1 MKRFAI
7 AALILLLLASS
18 AAAGY
23 WYIKYDE
30 LSVRFAQTLYRSQVT
45 VDDEVIPSGMTYV
58 EEEGRLFL
66 DIRIVQGWL
75 DEGAYLSPSGERLYM
90 KFEALGFKSGD
101 EQTDALLRESLETLS
116 LPIHKVEDQD
126 QRYVELEALSRLYRM
141 HWMRSPESGMLNLL
155 THRAEVVNL
164 KASKDRAATL
174 DGIKV
179 FEVPPNQTMTAVVT
193 EEGQLWV
200 LHADG
205 RLGLLD
211 SVDGVETSPANVL
224 PPVIPP
230 GDRTPLDQ
238 VVGAWDQVHSYEN
251 NFNFSPADGFGTL
264 NVIMPT
270 WFDLN
275 VDGIVLNLADM
286 SYVLRAQ
293 EAGIQVW
300 GLYANHFSPAWT
312 SEMLRS
318 EALVNRTIAHVVAYA
333 IAFGLDGINI
343 DFENMY
349 LKDQDLFSDYVAK
362 LSEALGRVGKWVSV
376 DVTVPEGSDQ
386 WSKVYD
392 RPALAR
398 SVDFVF
404 LMAYDEH
411 WASSP
416 KAGSVASRDWVVTGI
431 EKSLA
436 LIPREKL
443 VLGMPLYTRI
453 WTESG
458 AAGARKVSS
467 STLSFARTADWL
479 ADRNLTPVFDEVTG
493 QNYVEHVSG
502 GNKYKIWLE
511 DATSLEMRLGL
522 MERYGLPGLG
532 FWSIDFANEEV
543 WEVIDGR

>member
-7 AALILLLLASS
+7 IVLILLLLASG

-23 WYIKYDE
+23 WYFKYDE
-30 LSVRFAQTLYRSQVT
+30 LSARFAQTLYRSKVT
-45 VDDEVIPSGMTYV
+45 VDDVVIPNGMTYV

-75 DEGAYLSPSGERLYM
+75 DEGAYVSPSGERLYM
-90 KFEALGFKSGD
+90 KFEAMGFKSGD
-101 EQTDALLRESLETLS
+101 DVTDALLSESLETLS
-116 LPIHKVEDQD
+116 LPIYRVDD

-141 HWMRSPESGMLNLL
+141 RWMRSPESGMLNLL
-155 THRAEVVNL
+155 THRADVVNL
-164 KASKDRAATL
+164 KVSKGAVVSL

-179 FEVPPNQTMTAVVT
+179 FEVQPNQFVTAVRT
-193 EEGQLWV
+193 EGGALNV

-205 RLGLLD
+205 RMGLLERL
-211 SVDGVETSPANVL
+211 DGIETSPANFL
-224 PPVIPP
+224 PPVIPV
-230 GDRTPLDQ
+230 GDRAQLDR

-251 NFNFSPADGFGTL
+251 NFNFNAADGFGTL

-275 VDGIVLNLADM
+275 VDGIVLSLADM

-318 EALVNRTIAHVVAYA
+318 EALSDRTIAHVVAYA
-333 IAFGLDGINI
+333 VAFGLEGINI

-349 LKDQDLFSDYVAK
+349 LKDQALFSDYVAK
-362 LSEALGRVGKWVSV
+362 LSEALKRVGKWVSI

-392 RPALAR
+392 RPALSK

-453 WTESG
+453 WKESG
-458 AAGARKVSS
+458 TGGAKKVSS
-467 STLSFARTADWL
+467 STLSYARTSEWL
-479 ADRNLTPVFDEVTG
+479 EARSLMPVFDEETG
-493 QNYVEHVSG
+493 QNYVEYVSNG
-502 GNKYKIWLE
+502 VKYRVWLE
-511 DATSLEMRLGL
+511 DAASLEMRLEL

-543 WEVIDGR
+543 WAVIESD